1 MCETTPPF
9 ITWVWDVQIA
19 KAIDHTSTYFI
30 YKSSTWLF
38 GVPESF
44 IIEAAPQFLEE
55 RLESASI
62 HSLFTPYVP
71 IGQSCFCRLSN
82 YDLDHAHKHRRPLPV
97 PCTFP
102 ILDSGW
108 HTPGLVSRS
117 QTTLPGV
124 GLAPRDYSRPE
135 ALRLEYGP
143 VPNGRYETTKIQ

>member
-9 ITWVWDVQIA
+9 ITWAWDVQVA

-62 HSLFTPYVP
+62 HSLFTPYRTSLVFADSAIMTLTTP
-71 IGQSCFCRLSN
+71 TN
-82 YDLDHAHKHRRPLPV
+82 TDDLYPYRA
-97 PCTFP
+97 
-102 ILDSGW
+102 IL
-108 HTPGLVSRS
+108 
-117 QTTLPGV
+117 
-124 GLAPRDYSRPE
+124 
-135 ALRLEYGP
+135 ALRLEHGP
-143 VPNGRYETTKIQ
+143 VRKLRGFNSRAVDKISSLGVLIFLPFRRRQPLGA